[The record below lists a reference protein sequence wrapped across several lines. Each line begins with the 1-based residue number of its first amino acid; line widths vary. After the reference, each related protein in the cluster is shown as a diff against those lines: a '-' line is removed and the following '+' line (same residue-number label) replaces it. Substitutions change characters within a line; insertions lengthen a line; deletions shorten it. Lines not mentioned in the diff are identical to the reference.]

1 MNETVVRCGIQAGIH
16 TIYQHQ
22 QAEVSQPQSMFNSVI
37 SPNLRSGFTPCQGPT
52 AHPTPTPIVS
62 NTCSETDLGCEGLV
76 KRGGF
81 EIESG
86 HSTHNLNS
94 WSLNSGAWFHK
105 ERDFTQYISPSP
117 LSLLQSKT
125 VSYLP
130 HPCIF
135 VSPITLVAPVHHQF
149 VQRYSIDVKS
159 ITSTSEM
166 YACSYKDTMKTSVD
180 KCVGEPKKHFTLPL
194 PPHILHRELE
204 QGQQDYN
211 QQQEKEKPLKSFS
224 ETAVYSA
231 SNSIYLGS
239 MQHDSGVSGR
249 HYHRLDVATSN
260 VTSLTHS
267 APSLHTPLPLAAGEG
282 RHNFPYGTEFESN
295 PKTAFQHGKV
305 FNVISSHH
313 GYNPLVT
320 SVPYRG
326 DELFQHQS
334 SGDDGELPRN
344 DVYQTRQTPTC
355 NNLLSSTQGNEEL
368 SCHCVHHTKRIPLC
382 YFPVNNSIPNNDGLL
397 HKGMYQNRRS
407 LPHYTLSG
415 RSETS
420 TVYTTC
426 PSPSQSSY
434 IQSPSRCYQSLQEPA
449 EMSASYFVKSR
460 EALPMQGHPHMSYQ
474 EDNNICPPLYPRES
488 SIPSPSYQRECNT
501 PPSPYTFKPLTSVNM
516 VKGMSSQSKRT
527 ESSLSHPAEQSNPR
541 SHPVPII
548 QLSSSSST
556 YEDSHSTASSLPS
569 SCCLCANCLEH
580 GNSPPSPQKSPRKNW
595 SLRKFLVDRMLA
607 SSPYSSMG
615 SSGSIGSRGSA
626 TDM

>member
-1 MNETVVRCGIQAGIH
+1 MNETVAGCGIQEGIH

-22 QAEVSQPQSMFNSVI
+22 QADVSQPQSMFNSVI
-37 SPNLRSGFTPCQGPT
+37 SPSHRSGFTPCHCPT
-52 AHPTPTPIVS
+52 AHPTPIVS
-62 NTCSETDLGCEGLV
+62 NTRSGTDFGCEGLV
-76 KRGGF
+76 KRGGY

-86 HSTHNLNS
+86 HSAHSLNS

-105 ERDFTQYISPSP
+105 ERGFRQYISPSP
-117 LSLLQSKT
+117 LSPLQSKT

-130 HPCIF
+130 HPYIF
-135 VSPITLVAPVHHQF
+135 VSPITLIAPVHHQF
-149 VQRYSIDVKS
+149 VQRYSIDMKS
-159 ITSTSEM
+159 ITSTTEM
-166 YACSYKDTMKTSVD
+166 YACSYKDAMKTSVD
-180 KCVGEPKKHFTLPL
+180 KRVGELKEHFTLPL
-194 PPHILHRELE
+194 PPPILHREPE
-204 QGQQDYN
+204 QGQQDHN
-211 QQQEKEKPLKSFS
+211 QQQEKEKLLKSFS
-224 ETAVYSA
+224 ETAVYSV

-239 MQHDSGVSGR
+239 MQHASGVSGR
-249 HYHRLDVATSN
+249 HYHRLDVANSN
-260 VTSLTHS
+260 VTSLTHP
-267 APSLHTPLPLAAGEG
+267 APSLHTSLPPAAGE
-282 RHNFPYGTEFESN
+282 RRQNFPYVTEFESN
-295 PKTAFQHGKV
+295 SQDGTIQNGNV
-305 FNVISSHH
+305 YNVISSQH
-313 GYNPLVT
+313 GYSPLVT
-320 SVPYRG
+320 SVPCPS
-326 DELFQHQS
+326 DEVFQYQS
-334 SGDDGELPRN
+334 SRDDGESPYN
-344 DVYQTRQTPTC
+344 DNYQTRQTPTC
-355 NNLLSSTQGNEEL
+355 NNLLSSNPGNEGL
-368 SCHCVHHTKRIPLC
+368 SCHCVHHMKRTPLC

-434 IQSPSRCYQSLQEPA
+434 IQSPSRCYQPLQEPA

-460 EALPMQGHPHMSYQ
+460 EALPRQGHPHPSYL
-474 EDNNICPPLYPRES
+474 EDNNFCSPLYPRES
-488 SIPSPSYQRECNT
+488 SIPSPSYQRECST

-516 VKGMSSQSKRT
+516 MKSMSNQSKRT
-527 ESSLSHPAEQSNPR
+527 ESSLSHPTEQLNPR

-556 YEDSHSTASSLPS
+556 CEDSHSTASSLPS

-580 GNSPPSPQKSPRKNW
+580 GSSPPSPQKSPRKNW

-615 SSGSIGSRGSA
+615 SSGSIGSRGST